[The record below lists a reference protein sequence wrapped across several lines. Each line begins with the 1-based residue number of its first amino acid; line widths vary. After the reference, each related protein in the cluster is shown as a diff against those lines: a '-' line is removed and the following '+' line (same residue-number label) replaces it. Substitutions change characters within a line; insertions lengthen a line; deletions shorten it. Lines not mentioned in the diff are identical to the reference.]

1 MTANRED
8 LAQIASDGM
17 ALALTGVLLAAVF
30 ATKPDLWRN
39 SSVLPENTGQSGIE
53 VSLQQPAAEIPRAPP
68 PPVPRKVPTHRVMP
82 QQPTEEMPMPAE
94 PQPVPVEHDPV
105 PEGGALVAS
114 SGAPSIAAPS
124 PDAPADLEAQYAA
137 GLRADIDRRTHPP
150 DSIQYRLHRPS
161 GEVRVGFVVMR
172 NGEPTVVRVLR
183 SSGSSILDA
192 AAMAIVASGHYPPMP
207 AKIFAGEPEHAF
219 AVTIEFRAVS

>member
-1 MTANRED
+1 
-8 LAQIASDGM
+8 M
-17 ALALTGVLLAAVF
+17 ALALTGALLAAVF
-30 ATKPDLWRN
+30 AAGPELWRIT
-39 SSVLPENTGQSGIE
+39 SALPANTGQSGIE
-53 VSLQQPAAEIPRAPP
+53 ISLEQPAAETARAPP

-82 QQPTEEMPMPAE
+82 RQPTAEMPMPPE
-94 PQPVPVEHDPV
+94 PRPVQVERDPV

-114 SGAPSIAAPS
+114 ETPSVAAPS
-124 PDAPADLEAQYAA
+124 SDARADLEAQYAA
-137 GLRADIDRRTHPP
+137 GLRADIDRRTRPP

-192 AAMAIVASGHYPPMP
+192 AALAIVASGHYPPMP

>member
-8 LAQIASDGM
+8 MAQIVSDGM
-17 ALALTGVLLAAVF
+17 ALALTGALLAAVF
-30 ATKPDLWRN
+30 ATGPDLWRIT
-39 SSVLPENTGQSGIE
+39 SALPANTGQSGIE
-53 VSLQQPAAEIPRAPP
+53 ISLQQPAAETPRAPP
-68 PPVPRKVPTHRVMP
+68 PPVPRKVPPHRVTP
-82 QQPTEEMPMPAE
+82 QQPTAEMPTPAE
-94 PQPVPVEHDPV
+94 HQPVPIERDPV

-114 SGAPSIAAPS
+114 SDTPVAAPS
-124 PDAPADLEAQYAA
+124 SDVRADLEAQYAA

-192 AAMAIVASGHYPPMP
+192 AALAIVASGHYPPMP

>member
-17 ALALTGVLLAAVF
+17 ALALTGALLAAVF
-30 ATKPDLWRN
+30 ATKPDLWRH

-82 QQPTEEMPMPAE
+82 QQPPAEMPIPAE
-94 PQPVPVEHDPV
+94 PQPVPLERDPV

-114 SGAPSIAAPS
+114 SDTPSVSAPSS
-124 PDAPADLEAQYAA
+124 DARADLEAQYAA

-150 DSIQYRLHRPS
+150 DSLQYRLHRPS

-183 SSGSSILDA
+183 SSGSTILDA
-192 AAMAIVASGHYPPMP
+192 AALAIVASGHYLPMP

>member
-17 ALALTGVLLAAVF
+17 ALALTGALLAAVF
-30 ATKPDLWRN
+30 ATKPDLWRI
-39 SSVLPENTGQSGIE
+39 SSVLPANTGQSGIE
-53 VSLQQPAAEIPRAPP
+53 ISLQQPAAEIPRAPP
-68 PPVPRKVPTHRVMP
+68 PPLPRKEPHRVTTRL
-82 QQPTEEMPMPAE
+82 PTEEMPMPPE
-94 PQPVPVEHDPV
+94 TQPVPIEHDPV
-105 PEGGALVAS
+105 SEGGALVAS
-114 SGAPSIAAPS
+114 SDTPSVAAPS
-124 PDAPADLEAQYAA
+124 SDARPDLEAQYAA
-137 GLRADIDRRTHPP
+137 GLRADIDRRTRPP

-192 AAMAIVASGHYPPMP
+192 AALAIVASGHYLPMP

>member
-8 LAQIASDGM
+8 MAQIVSDGM
-17 ALALTGVLLAAVF
+17 ALALTGALLAAVF
-30 ATKPDLWRN
+30 ATGPDLWRIT
-39 SSVLPENTGQSGIE
+39 SALPANTGQSGIE
-53 VSLQQPAAEIPRAPP
+53 ISLQQPAAETPRAPP
-68 PPVPRKVPTHRVMP
+68 PPVPRKVPPHRLTP
-82 QQPTEEMPMPAE
+82 QQPTAEMPTPAE
-94 PQPVPVEHDPV
+94 HQPVPIERDPV

-114 SGAPSIAAPS
+114 SDTPVAAPS
-124 PDAPADLEAQYAA
+124 SDVRADLEAQYAA

-192 AAMAIVASGHYPPMP
+192 AALAIVASGHYPPMP

>member
-8 LAQIASDGM
+8 MAQIVSDGM
-17 ALALTGVLLAAVF
+17 ALALTGALLAAVF
-30 ATKPDLWRN
+30 ATGPDLWRIT
-39 SSVLPENTGQSGIE
+39 SALPANTGQSGIE
-53 VSLQQPAAEIPRAPP
+53 ISLQQPAAETPRAPP
-68 PPVPRKVPTHRVMP
+68 PPVPRKVPTHRVTP
-82 QQPTEEMPMPAE
+82 RQLTEKCRHPAE
-94 PQPVPVEHDPV
+94 HQPVPIEHDPV
-105 PEGGALVAS
+105 AEGGALVAS
-114 SGAPSIAAPS
+114 SDPPSVAAPS
-124 PDAPADLEAQYAA
+124 SDARPDLEAQYAA
-137 GLRADIDRRTHPP
+137 GLRADIDRRTRPP

-192 AAMAIVASGHYPPMP
+192 AALAIVASGHYPPMP

>member
-17 ALALTGVLLAAVF
+17 ALALTGALLAAVF

-68 PPVPRKVPTHRVMP
+68 PPVPRKLPTHRVVP
-82 QQPTEEMPMPAE
+82 RQPTEEMPMPAE
-94 PQPVPVEHDPV
+94 PEPVPVEHDPM

-114 SGAPSIAAPS
+114 TDATSVAAPS
-124 PDAPADLEAQYAA
+124 SDARADLEAQYAA

-192 AAMAIVASGHYPPMP
+192 AALTIVASGHYLPMP

>member
-1 MTANRED
+1 
-8 LAQIASDGM
+8 
-17 ALALTGVLLAAVF
+17 V
-30 ATKPDLWRN
+30 P
-39 SSVLPENTGQSGIE
+39 IE
-53 VSLQQPAAEIPRAPP
+53 R
-68 PPVPRKVPTHRVMP
+68 
-82 QQPTEEMPMPAE
+82 
-94 PQPVPVEHDPV
+94 DPV

-114 SGAPSIAAPS
+114 SDTPVAAPS
-124 PDAPADLEAQYAA
+124 SDVRADLEAQYAA

-192 AAMAIVASGHYPPMP
+192 AALAIVASGHYPPMP

>member
-8 LAQIASDGM
+8 MAQIASDGM
-17 ALALTGVLLAAVF
+17 ALALTGALLAAAF
-30 ATKPDLWRN
+30 ATGPDLWRIT
-39 SSVLPENTGQSGIE
+39 SALPANTGQSGIE
-53 VSLQQPAAEIPRAPP
+53 ISLQQPAAEIPRAPP
-68 PPVPRKVPTHRVMP
+68 PPVPRKMPHRVMTP
-82 QQPTEEMPMPAE
+82 QPTAEMPVPAE
-94 PQPVPVEHDPV
+94 PQPVPVERDPV

-114 SGAPSIAAPS
+114 DTPSFAAPS
-124 PDAPADLEAQYAA
+124 SDARADLEAQYAA
-137 GLRADIDRRTHPP
+137 GLRADIDRRTRPP

-192 AAMAIVASGHYPPMP
+192 AALSIVASGHYPPMP
-207 AKIFAGEPEHAF
+207 PKIFAGEPEHAF